1 MAEFFET
8 DLDFLNGGGEA
19 LLLRQLDHHL
29 RFVMV
34 SRAELCEPAANV
46 LTN

>member
-1 MAEFFET
+1 MIHARPEMM
-8 DLDFLNGGGEA
+8 LG
-19 LLLRQLDHHL
+19 RQLDHHL

-34 SRAELCEPAANV
+34 SRAELCEPAANA